1 MNESLREKTIAI
13 IAIVGIA
20 AHLLMRWYSA
30 DHADVPLILVL
41 LLGGLPLVWELSRKV
56 LRRQFSSDLLAGI
69 SIVTSVL
76 LGEYLAGSLVVLML
90 SGGEALEDY
99 AITRASATLRAL
111 AKRMPELAHRKR
123 NGTISDIKVTEIEVG
138 DELAIFPHEIAP
150 VDGEVIEG
158 HGSMD
163 ESFLTGEPFRIAKT
177 PGSSIVSG
185 ALNGES
191 ALTIRA
197 IRKATDSRYAKI
209 VEIMKAAEQNKPQ
222 IRRLGDTLGAFYTPV
237 AVGIALFAWII
248 SGSATR
254 FLSVLVVATPCPLLI
269 AIPVSII
276 GSISLAARRGIIL
289 KDPSA
294 LERLETCRTVIFDK
308 TGTLTSG
315 TPELTNQVSLA
326 GSNLEE
332 VLQLVASLEQY
343 SKHPLA
349 NAIITAAGKQNL
361 KLLEASAISEP
372 PGQGMR
378 GTVQGRTVL
387 VTSRTKLANPELRD
401 LVKWN
406 PDGLPQTFSGL
417 ECVVAVDNV
426 LAAVYQF
433 RDAPRSDSRSF
444 IAHLTDHHPFTKVL
458 LVSGDRKEQVQ
469 YLADVVGITEV
480 YAETSPEEKVK
491 IVRKESETAKTIFVG
506 DGIND
511 APALMSATVGV
522 AFGQNSDITA
532 EAASAVV
539 LDASL
544 AKVDELFH
552 IGRRMRTIALQ
563 SAVGGMVLSI
573 LGMLLAAGGLLQ
585 PVGGAVMQEIID
597 VAAILNALRTAF
609 MPRSLVDYK

>member
-406 PDGLPQTFSGL
+406 PDELPQTFSGL